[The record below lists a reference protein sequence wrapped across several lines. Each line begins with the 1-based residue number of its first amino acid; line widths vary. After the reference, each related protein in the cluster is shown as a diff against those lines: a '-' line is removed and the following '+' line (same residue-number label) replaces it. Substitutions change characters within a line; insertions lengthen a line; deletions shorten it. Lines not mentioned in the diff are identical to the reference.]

1 MPGDDLRDAFL
12 KHTDEEIAQ
21 EKAAAL
27 KRIVETL
34 DRLLGDLHALQ
45 TRMATCCPAD
55 RPRLEER
62 YGQLRECAREY
73 RWYLRVQCEAIGIR
87 RHDEFD
93 ARFPE
98 PPKL

>member
-1 MPGDDLRDAFL
+1 MPGDDLRNAYL

-27 KRIVETL
+27 KRIIETL
-34 DRLLGDLHALQ
+34 EQLLGDLDSLRARVL
-45 TRMATCCPAD
+45 TACPAD

-62 YGQLRECAREY
+62 YTLTRERAVEY

-87 RHDEFD
+87 RHDLFE
-93 ARFPE
+93 ARYPE
-98 PPKL
+98 PPRL

>member
-1 MPGDDLRDAFL
+1 MPGDDLRNAYL

-34 DRLLGDLHALQ
+34 EQLLGDLHALRARIAS
-45 TRMATCCPAD
+45 TCPAD

-62 YGQLRECAREY
+62 YGAMRERVLEY

-87 RHDEFD
+87 RHDEFE

-98 PPKL
+98 PPRL